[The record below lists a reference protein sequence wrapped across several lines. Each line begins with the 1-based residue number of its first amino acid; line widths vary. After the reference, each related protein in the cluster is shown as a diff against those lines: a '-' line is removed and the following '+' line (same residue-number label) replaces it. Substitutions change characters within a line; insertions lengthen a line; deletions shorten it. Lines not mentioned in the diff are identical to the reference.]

1 MKKTKTGT
9 KIILAAL
16 FVGLSLAAGI
26 FVLAKDEPADQK
38 SGKPDD
44 KTQTVI
50 DDKKKKID
58 EVEAEIRRYT
68 GDMARLD
75 QEATTLDLKIK
86 ISSDEIEVTNL
97 GIEKTGAEIE
107 QTDSQIQITKQQVE
121 EKEKDLQ
128 YQRNILSSLIR
139 DLRHF
144 DDNRSSLTML
154 LRSSTFSDFLKF
166 QEQTLS
172 YQADVKNMY
181 DKVKALKDDLLA
193 KKYELED
200 HQKEQMALKAQ
211 LDEQHNELER
221 QRKDNESLLTKTQK
235 REDKYQELIGESA
248 EKQKK
253 LAAEIQTLE
262 QELMTSRG
270 GSTPAGPP
278 SIGAGL
284 LREPMKGALGS
295 ISQSYGLTGYA
306 KSGVYGYNGDGS
318 PRIHAGVDFAEPCGT
333 TVVAVADGQVFG
345 TGSLTYGF
353 GNWIVLFHPK
363 LNLYSLYGHL
373 SRGAVAPGQIV
384 KQGDIIGFEGT
395 TGFSTGCHLHL
406 GIYTQM
412 ATVKTS
418 YGESPWYAPEKTVS
432 PMGLF

>member
-1 MKKTKTGT
+1 MRKLKTGT
-9 KIILAAL
+9 KIILASL
-16 FVGLSLAAGI
+16 LVGLSLAAGI
-26 FVLAKDEPADQK
+26 FVLAKDESADQK

-86 ISSDEIEVTNL
+86 ISADEIEVTNL

-107 QTDSQIQITKQQVE
+107 QTNSQIQITKQQVE

-128 YQRNILSSLIR
+128 YQREILSSLIR

-144 DDNRSSLTML
+144 DNNRSSLTML

-200 HQKEQMALKAQ
+200 HQKEQVALKAQ
-211 LDEQHNELER
+211 LDEQRSELER
-221 QRKDNESLLTKTQK
+221 QHHDNESLLAATQK

-262 QELMTSRG
+262 QDLMTSRG
-270 GSTPAGPP
+270 GGTPSGPP
-278 SIGAGL
+278 AIGAGL
-284 LREPMKGALGS
+284 FREPMKGALGS
-295 ISQSYGLTGYA
+295 ISQSYGLTSYA
-306 KSGVYGYNGDGS
+306 KSGVYGYNSDGT
-318 PRIHAGVDFAEPCGT
+318 PRIHAGVDFALPCGT
-333 TVVAVADGQVFG
+333 AVVATADGQIFA

-363 LNLYSLYGHL
+363 LNLYTLYGHL
-373 SRGAVAPGQIV
+373 SRGAVAPGQIL
-384 KQGDIIGFEGT
+384 KQGDTIGFEGT

-406 GIYTQM
+406 GVYTQM

>member
-1 MKKTKTGT
+1 MKKSKTGT
-9 KIILAAL
+9 KRILASL
-16 FVGLSLAAGI
+16 VVGLSLAAGI
-26 FVLAKDEPADQK
+26 FVLAKDESADQK
-38 SGKPDD
+38 SDKPDD
-44 KTQTVI
+44 QTQTVI

-86 ISSDEIEVTNL
+86 ISADEIEVTNL
-97 GIEKTGAEIE
+97 AIEKTGAEIE
-107 QTDSQIQITKQQVE
+107 QTDAQIQWTKQQVE

-128 YQRNILSSLIR
+128 YQRTILSSLIR

-181 DKVKALKDDLLA
+181 DKVKVLKDDLLT

-200 HQKEQMALKAQ
+200 RQKEQVALKAQ

-221 QRKDNESLLTKTQK
+221 QRKDNEALLATTQK

-270 GSTPAGPP
+270 GGTPSGPP

-284 LREPMKGALGS
+284 FKEPMKGALGS

-306 KSGVYGYNGDGS
+306 KTGVYGYNSDGS

-333 TVVAVADGQVFG
+333 AVVAAADGQVFG
-345 TGSLTYGF
+345 VGSLTYGF
-353 GNWIVLFHPK
+353 GNWTVLFHPK
-363 LNLYSLYGHL
+363 LNLYTLYGHL
-373 SRGAVAPGQIV
+373 SRGAVAPGQIL
-384 KQGDIIGFEGT
+384 KQGDTIGFEGT
-395 TGFSTGCHLHL
+395 SGFSTGCHLHF
-406 GIYTQM
+406 GVYIQM
-412 ATVKTS
+412 ATVKTT